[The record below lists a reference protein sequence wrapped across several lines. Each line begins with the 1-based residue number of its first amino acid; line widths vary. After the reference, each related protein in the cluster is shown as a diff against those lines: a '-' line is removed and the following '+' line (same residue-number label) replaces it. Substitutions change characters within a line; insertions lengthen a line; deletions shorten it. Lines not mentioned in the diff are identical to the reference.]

1 MMNTDPAPQDLHF
14 DAVAAAAAGLQ
25 QDGKPVTIEAVRAI
39 LGAGSPTAIQKHL
52 IQWRAAQARPAP
64 PSNAQLPESVVAA
77 LTDWAQQ
84 FAQESGAGV
93 REALEQSQS
102 DMQALLQAG
111 EALEGE
117 RDELQA
123 QVVSVTAASQ
133 AAIAERDEEIERLQ
147 AELRNARH
155 IATEALVGKAKDQLA
170 IDGKDAQLADLRA
183 QLERYVASS
192 SADSDARLA
201 AEMEL
206 VGAKTVRDSLEAE
219 ITDLRKQLDAAR
231 SERGALRAQLES
243 LRAKA

>member
-1 MMNTDPAPQDLHF
+1 MNTDSARQGIQF
-14 DAVAAAAAGLQ
+14 DAVAAAADALQ
-25 QDGKPVTIEAVRAI
+25 KDGKQVTIDAVREI

-52 IQWRAAQARPAP
+52 IPWRASQAKPERTG
-64 PSNAQLPESVVAA
+64 NAELPETIVAA
-77 LTDWAQQ
+77 LADWAQQ
-84 FAQESGAGV
+84 FAQESGAGA
-93 REALEQSQS
+93 REALAQSES
-102 DMQALLQAG
+102 DMQALITAG

-123 QVVSVTAASQ
+123 QVASVTAASN

-192 SADSDARLA
+192 SEQSDARLA

-206 VGAKTVRDSLEAE
+206 VGAKTLRDSLEAE
-219 ITDLRKQLDAAR
+219 IADLRKQLDASRA
-231 SERGALRAQLES
+231 ERGALRAELET
-243 LRAKA
+243 LRAKT